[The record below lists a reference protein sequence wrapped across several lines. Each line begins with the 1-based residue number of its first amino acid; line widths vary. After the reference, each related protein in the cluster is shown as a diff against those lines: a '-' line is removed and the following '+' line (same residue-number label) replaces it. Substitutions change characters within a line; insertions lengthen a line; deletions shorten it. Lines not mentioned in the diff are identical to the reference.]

1 MNSWSPTNIIRQPSV
16 ALLMLAPLLMRGALE
31 VRAEQISVAEGMT
44 R

>member
-16 ALLMLAPLLMRGALE
+16 APLMRGALE
-31 VRAEQISVAEGMT
+31 VRAEQVSVAERMT